1 MTTTALAPDVFPWL
15 DHSRYTFSL
24 GVSAEGVAVLSGH
37 SASEYDPASGR
48 IVVRGGMSQQ
58 THTAYDKIEAIL
70 RSGGLSLQDAVHIVE
85 NVSLAGMASYA
96 EAAVVRESRLLGASP
111 TVTTVCADRLL
122 RDTALI
128 EVQVTAVAG
137 GGKPIL
143 VEPSA
148 GRSVDG
154 IIYLPSVLAV
164 DQSGQVV
171 APNDA
176 ASQIE
181 AAFDQAQSLLEGC
194 GLDLSNVVHVTEHTT
209 PALDEVSGHT
219 AAIRARRLRDASF
232 ASTSIVMSRLAHPDA
247 QIQLD
252 LIASPNPATRVDA
265 GWSRYDGLA
274 EAPAVRAGK
283 FLFVSGQTALD
294 PQSGRPLHGGD
305 VAAQARHAYER
316 VLEVVRLA
324 GGGPEHL
331 VQTIEYVTPD
341 ALARYRDTQA
351 VRRDLLVA
359 PQPASTGLI
368 CRRLRHSDREIE
380 VSALAVLP
388 DIDASPAT
396 EGQPR

>member
-143 VEPSA
+143 VEAVS
-148 GRSVDG
+148 RS
-154 IIYLPSVLAV
+154 L
-164 DQSGQVV
+164 SGTASSTCRPCSRSTKAARWWPQTTPPPRLRRRSTKPR
-171 APNDA
+171 AFWRGA
-176 ASQIE
+176 ASTCRT
-181 AAFDQAQSLLEGC
+181 S
-194 GLDLSNVVHVTEHTT
+194 VHVH
-209 PALDEVSGHT
+209 
-219 AAIRARRLRDASF
+219 RAHHAS
-232 ASTSIVMSRLAHPDA
+232 
-247 QIQLD
+247 
-252 LIASPNPATRVDA
+252 
-265 GWSRYDGLA
+265 
-274 EAPAVRAGK
+274 
-283 FLFVSGQTALD
+283 
-294 PQSGRPLHGGD
+294 
-305 VAAQARHAYER
+305 AR
-316 VLEVVRLA
+316 
-324 GGGPEHL
+324 
-331 VQTIEYVTPD
+331 
-341 ALARYRDTQA
+341 
-351 VRRDLLVA
+351 
-359 PQPASTGLI
+359 
-368 CRRLRHSDREIE
+368 
-380 VSALAVLP
+380 
-388 DIDASPAT
+388 
-396 EGQPR
+396 